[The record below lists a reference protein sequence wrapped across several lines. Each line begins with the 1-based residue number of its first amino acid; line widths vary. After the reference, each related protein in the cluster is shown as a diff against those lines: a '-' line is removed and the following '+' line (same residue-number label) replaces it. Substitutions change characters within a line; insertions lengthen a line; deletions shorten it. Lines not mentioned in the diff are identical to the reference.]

1 MGSRKHIRA
10 EKEKEARKSLYIAK
24 LNNNPSS
31 PRKTRLVADMVR
43 GLNVEKALH
52 LLQYSPKESAIKIRK
67 LLLSAIANWQVKN
80 EGSRIEDSNLYIKEI
95 FVDGGRQ
102 LKRIRTAP
110 QGRAHRI
117 RKRSSHITLIID
129 DRNKATVEE
138 EVVVENK

>member
-10 EKEKEARKSLYIAK
+10 EKEKEARKDLYIAK

-43 GLNVEKALH
+43 GLNVEKALQ
-52 LLQYSPKESAIKIRK
+52 LLQYSPKESAIKVRK

-80 EGSRIEDSNLYIKEI
+80 EGARIEDSNLYIKEI

-129 DRNKATVEE
+129 DRNKPTVEQQ
-138 EVVVENK
+138 VESK